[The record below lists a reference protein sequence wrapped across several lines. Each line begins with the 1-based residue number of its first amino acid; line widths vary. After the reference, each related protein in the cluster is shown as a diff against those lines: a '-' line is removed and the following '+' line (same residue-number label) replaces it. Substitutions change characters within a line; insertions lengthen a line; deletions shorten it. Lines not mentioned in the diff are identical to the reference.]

1 MCTRYAQHTEIQQ
14 LGLRF
19 GVTTPLPN
27 SRPSWNVA
35 PTAKVP
41 VVRVNPETRAR
52 HLDLLQWGLV
62 PRWAQDPKST
72 NRPTNARSE
81 TIATSRMFREPFLK
95 RRCLVPADAYY
106 EWRTEEGVKQPY
118 AFARSDGDQVVFA
131 GLWEGWK
138 SPEGEILRTFTI
150 ATTEPNDEVRDI
162 HDRMPV
168 VLEPQDWA
176 TWLGEAEGDPAA
188 LLRPA
193 GLGVLHFWRVGRAVG
208 NVRVDGPELLAPA
221 A

>member
-1 MCTRYAQHTEIQQ
+1 MCTRYAQHTEIKQ
-14 LGLRF
+14 LGMRF
-19 GVTTPLPN
+19 GVKGPLPN
-27 SRPSWNVA
+27 TRPNYNVA
-35 PTAKVP
+35 PTHKAP
-41 VVRVNPETRAR
+41 VVRRNPETGER

-81 TIATSRMFREPFLK
+81 TIATSPMFKDAFK
-95 RRCLVPADAYY
+95 ARRCLVPADAYY
-106 EWRTEEGVKQPY
+106 EWRTEDGVKQPY

-150 ATTEPNDEVRDI
+150 ATTTPNEDVKHI

-168 VLEPQDWA
+168 VLEPDGWPI
-176 TWLGEAEGDPAA
+176 WLGEAEGDPLA
-188 LLRPA
+188 LLKPA
-193 GLGVLHFWRVGRAVG
+193 GLGVIHFWRVGRAVG
-208 NVRVDGPELLAPA
+208 NVRSEGAQLLDPV
-221 A
+221 

>member
-1 MCTRYAQHTEIQQ
+1 MCTRYAQHTEIKQ
-14 LGLRF
+14 LGIRF
-19 GVTTPLPN
+19 GVRQALPN
-27 SRPSWNVA
+27 TRPNYNVA
-35 PTAKVP
+35 PTHKVP
-41 VVRVNPETRAR
+41 VVRRNPETGER

-81 TIATSRMFREPFLK
+81 TIATSPMFKDAFK
-95 RRCLVPADAYY
+95 ARRCLVPADAYY
-106 EWRTEEGVKQPY
+106 EWRTEDGVKQPY

-150 ATTEPNDEVRDI
+150 ATTTPNEDVQHI

-168 VLEPQDWA
+168 VLEPDSWPI
-176 TWLGEAEGDPAA
+176 WLGEAEGDPLA
-188 LLRPA
+188 LLKPA
-193 GLGVLHFWRVGRAVG
+193 GLGVIHFWRVGRAVG
-208 NVRVDGPELLAPA
+208 NVRSEGAQLLDPV
-221 A
+221 